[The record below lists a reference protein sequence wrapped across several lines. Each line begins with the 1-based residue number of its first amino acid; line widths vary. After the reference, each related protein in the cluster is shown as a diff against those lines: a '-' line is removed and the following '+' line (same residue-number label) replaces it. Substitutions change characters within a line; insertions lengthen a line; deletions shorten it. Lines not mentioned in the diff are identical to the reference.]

1 VERTTTRMGWGALT
15 GPLGLLVMACSAPG
29 GETTGAG
36 SSGAEETRGAD
47 EVGST
52 GVVATSTAAD
62 ATTEATTVPPGTST
76 TNHGSEGVDDTTTGE
91 PPSGTGGIW
100 ISVEEVMALP
110 TSGPAW
116 ERVLAVAMQDP
127 GAPNLSDQD
136 QDHNV
141 MVLAKALVCVRLDD
155 AARCDEV
162 RAAVMDAI
170 ETENGGRTLALG
182 RELLAY
188 VVAADLVG
196 LPETDDAI
204 FRAWLA
210 DVIHEELEGRTLV
223 TTHEDRPNNWGTHAG
238 ASRVAVAVYL
248 DDEAEIDRCAVVFRG
263 WLGDR
268 DAYAGFAYGESWW
281 QSDPRNPVG
290 INPMGAT
297 IMGQNVDGVLPDDQR
312 RAGPF
317 AWPPP
322 QENYVYEALQGSIA
336 QAVILHRLGYDV
348 WSWQDQALLRA
359 YLWLHQQASY
369 PAAGDDTWQMHL
381 VNHYYGTSLP
391 APELAAPGKNIGWTD
406 WTHAAP
412 AP

>member
-1 VERTTTRMGWGALT
+1 MEPEAKRMGWG
-15 GPLGLLVMACSAPG
+15 GLVGMLVMACGSPG
-29 GETTGAG
+29 GETTAAG
-36 SSGAEETRGAD
+36 STADDETSGTD
-47 EVGST
+47 DVGST
-52 GVVATSTAAD
+52 SLVATTTSADETTAAGGTT
-62 ATTEATTVPPGTST
+62 TTES
-76 TNHGSEGVDDTTTGE
+76 GSEGVDDTSTGE
-91 PPSGTGGIW
+91 PPVETDGIW

-116 ERVLAVAMQDP
+116 EELLAVSMQDP
-127 GAPNLSDQD
+127 GAPDLSDQD

-155 AARCDEV
+155 MALCDEV
-162 RAAVMDAI
+162 RTAVMDAI

-196 LPETDDAI
+196 LSDADDAI

-210 DVIHEELEGRTLV
+210 DVIHEDLDGDTLV

-248 DDEAEIDRCAVVFRG
+248 DDQPEIDRCADVFRG

-268 DAYAGFAYGESWW
+268 DTYADFTYGELWW
-281 QSDPRNPVG
+281 QSDPSNPVG
-290 INPMGAT
+290 INPVGAT
-297 IMGQNVDGVLPDDQR
+297 LEGQNVDGVLPDDQR

-317 AWPPP
+317 EWPPP
-322 QENYVYEALQGSIA
+322 QENYVYEALQGAIA
-336 QAVILHRLGYDV
+336 QAVILHRRGHDV
-348 WSWQDQALLRA
+348 WSWQDEALLRA
-359 YLWLHQQASY
+359 YVWLDEQASY
-369 PAAGDDTWQMHL
+369 PADGDDTWQMHL
-381 VNHYYGTSLP
+381 VNHYYGTELP
-391 APELAAPGKNIGWTD
+391 AAEVTSPGKNIGWTD
-406 WTHAAP
+406 WTHPAP